1 MKSNKLVCFSKTIFY
16 FGCIILLL
24 VGYLIIDKLSIYF
37 NKKELIKKEDCNC
50 ECPTIKVK
58 EKDKSVKEDKIV
70 IVDRPIDSD
79 SPSQYKRG
87 PDRHYSMG
95 GGLPI
100 NIRTRGE
107 PNEYQNIGLLR
118 NDDADADPNDVKPLY
133 GRRVYRGSNMWNYY
147 TVLNDHIQVK
157 LPVTITNSNCL
168 DERGCSEI
176 QSGGS
181 IQLNGKTYKVEL
193 YPYSDFRYLPY

>member
-37 NKKELIKKEDCNC
+37 GKEDLIKKEDCNC
-50 ECPTIKVK
+50 PTIQHTKPVKV
-58 EKDKSVKEDKIV
+58 EKEDRLV
-70 IVDRPIDSD
+70 IVDRPVDSD

-100 NIRTRGE
+100 NIKTRGE

-147 TVLNDHIQVK
+147 TLLNDHIQVK
-157 LPVTITNSNCL
+157 LPVTSTNSNCL

-193 YPYSDFRYLPY
+193 YPYSDFRYIPY

>member
-1 MKSNKLVCFSKTIFY
+1 MKSSKLVCMSKTVFY
-16 FGCIILLL
+16 FGCIILFL
-24 VGYLIIDKLSIYF
+24 VVYLIIDKLT
-37 NKKELIKKEDCNC
+37 KHLKGDCVC
-50 ECPTIKVK
+50 ECPITKEVK
-58 EKDKSVKEDKIV
+58 EVQEVKKDEKDIIV
-70 IVDRPIDSD
+70 VDRPTQIIDSSD
-79 SPSQYKRG
+79 IQQYRKG
-87 PDRHYSMG
+87 PEREYNMG
-95 GGLPI
+95 RGLPI

-107 PNEYQNIGLLR
+107 PNEYQNIGLLK
-118 NDDADADPNDVKPLY
+118 NASDSNDVKPLY

-157 LPVTITNSNCL
+157 LPITSTNSNCL

-181 IQLNGKTYKVEL
+181 IQLNGNNYTVEL

>member
-37 NKKELIKKEDCNC
+37 GKEDLIRKEDCNC
-50 ECPTIKVK
+50 PAKVDPSRRDVK
-58 EKDKSVKEDKIV
+58 PVKVEKEDRIV
-70 IVDRPIDSD
+70 IVDRPVDSD

-107 PNEYQNIGLLR
+107 PNEYQNIGLLK
-118 NDDADADPNDVKPLY
+118 NASDSNDVKPLY

-157 LPVTITNSNCL
+157 LPITRTNNCL

-176 QSGGS
+176 M
-181 IQLNGKTYKVEL
+181 NGEDVKVNDKYYKVEL

>member
-1 MKSNKLVCFSKTIFY
+1 MKSKKYCFSKELFY
-16 FGCIILLL
+16 LGCIVLAL

-37 NKKELIKKEDCNC
+37 GKEDLIKKEDCNC
-50 ECPTIKVK
+50 PTIPSRTPSKPKKV
-58 EKDKSVKEDKIV
+58 EKVEKEDRLV
-70 IVDRPIDSD
+70 IVDRPVESD
-79 SPSQYKRG
+79 SPPQYKRG

-107 PNEYQNIGLLR
+107 PNEYQNIGLLK
-118 NDDADADPNDVKPLY
+118 NASDSNDVKPLY

-157 LPVTITNSNCL
+157 LPITRTNNCL

-176 QSGGS
+176 M
-181 IQLNGKTYKVEL
+181 NGEDVKVNDKYYKVEL
-193 YPYSDFRYLPY
+193 YPYSDFRYIPY